1 MKLFFA
7 CHITILSLIL
17 SAFLCTGCSSFGK
30 RNTKALIDQI
40 NDSTMPA
47 EQRTL
52 LLAELG
58 KRALQQPD
66 NSALQRDYA
75 RLLLAAGFAS
85 SGLKIYR
92 EELAKYP
99 DDKELRARIVNVEIS
114 GMIPPANTQAGLLT
128 AEQVM
133 VIRELDSIR
142 TLDEIIAT
150 HSSEPRLYVRRGNH
164 FLVVDQESA
173 GTWDIK
179 KSLTLDPCFVDAL
192 FSLAVME
199 MRKGNNMASLNNMH
213 QLEDCIVKSDL
224 MPKQT
229 WADFSA
235 FLQSI
240 IETDSL
246 IRENPDRPD
255 QYLNKAMLYARGKE
269 YDLAIAALDD
279 GLMKSPDNARIYAFR
294 ALIHHAA
301 GNQEEALLDLEKAER
316 LGGRIDSELSKQIRG
331 SNK

>member
-1 MKLFFA
+1 MKLCFA
-7 CHITILSLIL
+7 NPITTLGLIL
-17 SAFLCTGCSSFGK
+17 SVILCSGCSSFGK
-30 RNTKALIDQI
+30 RNTEALINQI
-40 NDSTMPA
+40 NDSTMSA
-47 EQRTL
+47 EQRTM

-58 KRALQQPD
+58 QRALQQPN
-66 NSALQRDYA
+66 NSALRRDYA
-75 RLLLAAGFAS
+75 RLLLSAGFSS

-92 EELAKYP
+92 EELVKYP

-114 GMIPPANTQAGLLT
+114 GMMLPQDTQAGLLT
-128 AEQVM
+128 ADQVM

-142 TLDEIIAT
+142 TLDEIIAYRT
-150 HSSEPRLYVRRGNH
+150 SEPGLYVRRGNH
-164 FLVVDQESA
+164 FLVIDQESA

-179 KSLTLDPCFVDAL
+179 KSLTLDPCFADAL

-213 QLEDCIVKSDL
+213 QLEDCIHQNDL
-224 MPKQT
+224 MPKQA

-235 FLQSI
+235 FLHSI

-246 IRENPDRPD
+246 IRKNPDRPD
-255 QYLNKAMLYARGKE
+255 DYLNKAIIYARGKE

-279 GLMKSPDNARIYAFR
+279 GLMRSPDNAKIYAFR
-294 ALIHHAA
+294 ALINHAA
-301 GNQEEALLDLEKAER
+301 GNQEEALFDLEKAEL

-331 SNK
+331 NQ